1 MTYRMNQLYK
11 TAAIAG
17 FVAAALT
24 LGAPAA
30 HGESTSVTGA
40 GALSSAPCCRLD
52 FAIVIPRVL
61 RFRVGTAGGTI
72 DQVTFT
78 VPAANAFDGTVI
90 SGTGGDAGGGAV
102 NVSVVANT
110 GQVTVTETNN
120 SGGSGLQ
127 RAGGGTISY
136 ATIATASGLA
146 ALPAPTLSDAG
157 GGTALPTLNAGNV
170 TNRTTTWTYTYSNP
184 ATVVEAGT
192 YGAGG
197 AGGGRVT
204 YTATT
209 P

>member
-1 MTYRMNQLYK
+1 MDYRMNRLCK
-11 TAAIAG
+11 TVAIVSA
-17 FVAAALT
+17 VAAALT
-24 LGAPAA
+24 LDAPAA
-30 HGESTSVTGA
+30 RGESTTVTGV

-72 DQVTFT
+72 DQITFT
-78 VPAANAFDGTVI
+78 VPAANAFDGTPI

-110 GQVTVTETNN
+110 GQVTITETNN
-120 SGGSGLQ
+120 SGGAGLQ
-127 RAGGGTISY
+127 RTGGGTISY
-136 ATIATASGLA
+136 ATISTGTGLA
-146 ALPAPTLSDAG
+146 ALSAPTLSDAG
-157 GGTALPTLNAGNV
+157 GNTALPTLSGGSV
-170 TNRTTTWTYTYSNP
+170 TNRSTTWTYTYSNP
-184 ATVVEAGT
+184 TTVVEAGT